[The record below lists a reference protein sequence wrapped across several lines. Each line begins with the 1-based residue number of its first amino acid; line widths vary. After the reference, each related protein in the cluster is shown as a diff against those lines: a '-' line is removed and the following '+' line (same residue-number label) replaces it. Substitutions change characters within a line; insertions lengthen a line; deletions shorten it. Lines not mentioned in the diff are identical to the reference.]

1 LALRAAVAFQRCCAA
16 DNNSSICLYCACRE
30 PIAAALAYGLDLQQ
44 EATVLVADLGGGTFD
59 VALLEV
65 GGGTAEVL
73 STGGDAHLGQRT
85 NWPQFAVSTMP
96 NPVSSYWTWH

>member
-1 LALRAAVAFQRCCAA
+1 M
-16 DNNSSICLYCACRE
+16 
-30 PIAAALAYGLDLQQ
+30 AAALAYGLDLRR

-73 STGGDAHLGQRT
+73 STGGDAHLGAFSIVLLEVHEAGVVIQMRC
-85 NWPQFAVSTMP
+85 WKWAAAPLRCCPSAAMRI
-96 NPVSSYWTWH
+96 

>member
-1 LALRAAVAFQRCCAA
+1 MLLLSFGSCCPVEQQLPGRL
-16 DNNSSICLYCACRE
+16 CCGCRE
-30 PIAAALAYGLDLQQ
+30 PVAAALAYGLDLQR

-73 STGGDAHLGQRT
+73 STGGDAHLGQ
-85 NWPQFAVSTMP
+85 WPGARQRHLQHAP
-96 NPVSSYWTWH
+96 